1 MVVKVVMHN
10 QPAHLIEEFTKIRK
24 QIDPEKMYE
33 RVVAEKVE
41 YHQFIEWVE
50 HDIAM
55 QIYKDFDDLFKEAH
69 QRYLKDII
77 KQNDNSY
84 SREYVITEHNK
95 NMFPLVAPPPT

>member
-41 YHQFIEWVE
+41 YH
-50 HDIAM
+50 
-55 QIYKDFDDLFKEAH
+55 
-69 QRYLKDII
+69 
-77 KQNDNSY
+77 
-84 SREYVITEHNK
+84 
-95 NMFPLVAPPPT
+95 